1 MLVTEHQ
8 NATELLADSFLR
20 RLFFLYNLCVFTSK
34 NQICDN
40 PVQSNS
46 ASHRPCHQGSQHHLQ
61 RNKHNCRQNSVQQIQ
76 SHLNVQRHL
85 DILILKI
92 YGFALK

>member
-8 NATELLADSFLR
+8 NATELLADSFLL
-20 RLFFLYNLCVFTSK
+20 RLFFLYNPCVFTSK

-40 PVQSNS
+40 PVQNNS
-46 ASHRPCHQGSQHHLQ
+46 ASHRSCHQGSQHHLQ
-61 RNKHNCRQNSVQQIQ
+61 RNKDNCRQQIQ

-85 DILILKI
+85 DILIL
-92 YGFALK
+92 